1 MTTTPSAGSAQV
13 ASSPR
18 RDRRIRLERAATIV
32 SREYTDCTTACR
44 SVGLRDI
51 DAIQNLRDLCDA
63 RGIPRKHR
71 WGAPP
76 PPQDRKVIYR
86 RVNRWRLKN
95 SDRQKA
101 LSAVAAAI
109 ANYDLT
115 RGPCERCGSDKNV
128 CADPFSL
135 KPLRVHWRCRSCSAE
150 LRRKPI
156 ICANCGGAFEGNL
169 VRSFAVSRVAFGIGK
184 RSSDDDESER
194 TNKFEPAPLRQ
205 GERVPRWSHQE
216 KARDLDIAGADQSP
230 DQ

>member
-1 MTTTPSAGSAQV
+1 MTDTPSAEAAQAG
-13 ASSPR
+13 ASNKPTHRFRIRASLPADSPERIAR
-18 RDRRIRLERAATIV
+18 RARRIRLERAALIMSKT
-32 SREYTDCTTACR
+32 YTDCTTACR

-51 DAIQNLRDLCDA
+51 DAIQSLRDLCDA

-76 PPQDRKVIYR
+76 LAENPKVIYR
-86 RVNRWRLKN
+86 RVNSWRSNN

-101 LSAVAAAI
+101 LSAVATAI

-115 RGPCERCGSDKNV
+115 RGPCERCGTDKNV

-156 ICANCGGAFEGNL
+156 ICASCGDAFEANKGAKFCSVACR
-169 VRSFAVSRVAFGIGK
+169 VRSWRA
-184 RSSDDDESER
+184 
-194 TNKFEPAPLRQ
+194 Q
-205 GERVPRWSHQE
+205 Q
-216 KARDLDIAGADQSP
+216 
-230 DQ
+230 